1 VGDARGDAGSTHAR
15 GSAPR
20 DCRGEDAGERRLWR
34 LRVTVAEEPGALER
48 LTAALAH
55 LDANI
60 LALHV
65 HPLAGGARDDLVLA
79 VPERVSSLV
88 LLDAV
93 EDGGGR
99 GASLLPTSA
108 QALADEPTRA
118 LALAARVSADPRELP
133 AAVAELLGA
142 HLVTDALR
150 APDPAW
156 RPGSPTLLRVPS
168 PWTAPIALARD
179 GEPFTPA
186 EAARASQLAA
196 LAATAVQR
204 CECGAQPVG
213 QALAA
218 GAEQRGVEVV
228 QHRVA

>member
-1 VGDARGDAGSTHAR
+1 M
-15 GSAPR
+15 GSAREDGPR
-20 DCRGEDAGERRLWR
+20 DRRGEDAGDRRLWR
-34 LRVTVAEEPGALER
+34 LRVTVAEEPGSLER
-48 LTAALAH
+48 LTRALAD

-99 GASLLPTSA
+99 GASLVPTTA

-118 LALAARVSADPRELP
+118 LALASRVSADPGELP

-142 HLVTDALR
+142 HVVTGSLR

-156 RPGSPTLLRVPS
+156 RAGSDAVLRVPT
-168 PWTAPIALARD
+168 PWTAPLALAREGD
-179 GEPFTPA
+179 PFTPA
-186 EAARASQLAA
+186 EVARASQLAA
-196 LAATAVQR
+196 LAAAAVER
-204 CECGAQPVG
+204 CECGAQQVG
-213 QALAA
+213 QRGAA
-218 GAEQRGVEVV
+218 RAEQRGVEGV

>member
-1 VGDARGDAGSTHAR
+1 MGHPHDQHDHAPAPDDAGA
-15 GSAPR
+15 
-20 DCRGEDAGERRLWR
+20 RRLWR

-48 LTAALAH
+48 LTGALAE

-65 HPLAGGARDDLVLA
+65 HPLADGARDDLVLA

-99 GASLLPTSA
+99 DASLAPTSA
-108 QALADEPTRA
+108 HALTDEPTRA
-118 LALAARVSADPRELP
+118 LALAARVSAAPAELP
-133 AAVAELLGA
+133 SAVAELLGA
-142 HLVTDALR
+142 HVVTDALR
-150 APDPAW
+150 APEPAW
-156 RPGSPTLLRVPS
+156 QEASDAVLHLPS
-168 PWTAPIALARD
+168 PWSASFALTREGD
-179 GEPFTPA
+179 PFTPA
-186 EAARASQLAA
+186 EVARASQLAA

-213 QALAA
+213 QACRA
-218 GAEQRGVEVV
+218 GAQQRDVEVV
-228 QHRVA
+228 EHRAP